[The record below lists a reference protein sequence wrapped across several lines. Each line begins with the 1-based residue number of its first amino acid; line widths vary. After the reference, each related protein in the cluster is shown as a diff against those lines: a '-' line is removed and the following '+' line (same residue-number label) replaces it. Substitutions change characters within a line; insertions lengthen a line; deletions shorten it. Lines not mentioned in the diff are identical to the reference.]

1 MSLGQPAPGPLAVH
15 GETGDDDPVDYDT
28 RMHAVYEAGR
38 ALPEHAVANW
48 ISVFARFAPQSRPL
62 TVLDLGSG
70 TGRFSAALA
79 GEFGGPVHAVEPSAK
94 MRAAAMARHAHPAV
108 TVLAGAAERIPLP
121 GSSCDLALLFLS
133 WHHVADPE
141 RAAAELGRV
150 MRPGGTVLLR
160 TTFGDRLPDLGW
172 HRFFPEARAVEQRL
186 FPTLAATTAPF
197 MRAGFDEIA
206 LERITLRRVEPMT
219 DWANRL
225 RQRAISTFE
234 HLTPEQTAAGFARL
248 DAEVAANPGQVDVT
262 EGADILVLRRPNA
275 S

>member
-1 MSLGQPAPGPLAVH
+1 VRVSAACGRLAVH
-15 GETGDDDPVDYDT
+15 GKTGDDDPVDYDA

-38 ALPEHAVANW
+38 ELPQHAIANW
-48 ISVFARFAPQSRPL
+48 ISVFTRFASQRRPL

-108 TVLAGAAERIPLP
+108 TVVAGAAERIPLP

-133 WHHVADPE
+133 WHHVADHE
-141 RAAAELGRV
+141 RGAAELARV

-160 TTFGDRLPDLGW
+160 TAFGDHLPDLGW

-186 FPTLAATTAPF
+186 LPTLAATRAPLE
-197 MRAGFDEIA
+197 RAGFDEIA
-206 LERITLRRVEPMT
+206 LERVMLCRVEPMT

-262 EGADILVLRRPNA
+262 EGADLLVLRRRHAP
-275 S
+275 